1 MMNHC
6 KDFLIFQEF
15 QKFSM
20 KEFLE
25 LLIEMK
31 IKVIA
36 SGNSLLLT
44 IREIDVSLMIPEVI
58 FLIDPEIVILEI

>member
-1 MMNHC
+1 
-6 KDFLIFQEF
+6 
-15 QKFSM
+15 M